1 MKRRV
6 SWFILP
12 LLCWSAVLPSA
23 GIAQETTVSET
34 SVELRP
40 VGAVA
45 VDWAAMST
53 LDLETAVEI
62 ALAGNPGLEAAA
74 ARVRQAK
81 AQVDQARSTYWPRL
95 DANASGARVA
105 IVRKRLPAESCR
117 RPAAEPGR
125 RHRGSRRNT
134 TMPT

>member
-1 MKRRV
+1 MKRHV

-12 LLCWSAVLPSA
+12 MLCWSVALPSA
-23 GIAQETTVSET
+23 GIAQETPVSET

-40 VGAVA
+40 ARAGA

-105 IVRKRLPAESCR
+105 LCPKTPTSRILALARLLNPS
-117 RPAAEPGR
+117 
-125 RHRGSRRNT
+125 RHDR
-134 TMPT
+134 